1 MFCINCGQKTT
12 QVINSRQKT
21 KIPRVWRRRRC
32 TQCHFVFTTYEGIAL
47 DQLKVTSA
55 EGNVDDFSH
64 VVLLMSIAR
73 CFKRSHSNV
82 ETAEALCRT
91 IEAKLLKDGQKT
103 SPEAICEVSYG
114 VLKHFDRIV
123 SLQYA
128 AHHTHVL
135 GKHLR

>member
-12 QVINSRQKT
+12 QVINSRQNT
-21 KIPRVWRRRRC
+21 KIPHVWRRRKC
-32 TQCHFVFTTYEGIAL
+32 KQCNFVFTTYESIAL
-47 DQLKVTSA
+47 DQLRVALSGDQ
-55 EGNVDDFSH
+55 EIDFSH

-73 CFKRSHSNV
+73 CFKRSDASV

-91 IEAKLLKDGQKT
+91 IESQLLKEGQKT

-114 VLKHFDRIV
+114 VLKHFDHIV
-123 SLQYA
+123 ALQYA
-128 AHHTHVL
+128 AHHTRIL